1 MITLKTYQQEAVEG
15 LVKDTFKLLK
25 APGARQ
31 KMVFKAPTGSGK
43 TVSMAAYLNRLCEEL
58 PDKLDIPQR
67 QVAFIWIAPNQLHLQ
82 SFNALKN
89 YFAELRSIKPIQFE
103 DITDGRIK
111 PNEVLFLNWQSV
123 NKEGNLY
130 IKENESDKTLVSY
143 INQARLHDTEVIVIL
158 DEAHLFASKGKSA
171 QELLQKIYA
180 KIEIDVSATPLYT
193 SDYGY
198 TIKRGDVVEA
208 EMIKQGVVLNPKLD
222 AHNQQ
227 GRSLEQVLMELALK
241 KKEELAAAYKKLGL
255 NINPLLLIQLPN
267 DSKTESVRD
276 IQIKEEVTTWL
287 EVKGI
292 TSKNN
297 RLAVWLSNEKTNLE
311 DIEKPDSMV
320 DVLLFKQAISLGW
333 DCPRA
338 AVLLIFREIQQETFT
353 IQTVGRILRMPEQ
366 KHYTDA
372 ALNYGYVYT
381 DLSKEQIVI
390 VQDDMDYIVQN
401 KAIRIEQYKSV
412 GLTSYFINTRL
423 TRNRLGSKF
432 RKCLYEAAEEF
443 FGVTLDLQKAGS
455 AKGVY
460 HFNGDRLKEMFME
473 LDVDNIEIRIPKD
486 VQLAVEVG
494 STQVQAT
501 EKFAKTQ
508 SELDILFR
516 QFCRNHTGS
525 YAKIDSTP
533 VLELALKMFFEEYL
547 CVNEFV
553 AVKIILFEQ
562 NKPRFIEVIDR
573 ALEKHEALLQ
583 QKAAQATKRIEEND
597 WDVPTEKIYN
607 EHYTEKAAATHA
619 LEPFYEYKSASGP
632 EKQFV
637 AFLENQSQHIEW
649 WYKNGDKNKE
659 DFAVTYEDGEGVIR
673 GFYVDFVI
681 KLKNGAIALFDTKTP
696 DSDSEFCNKHNAL
709 YQYISTQNT
718 MGKNL
723 LGGIIVP
730 KGEGVWKYCDNKIG
744 SARDTTGWISFDPA
758 LVNKTV

>member
-31 KMVFKAPTGSGK
+31 KMVFKAPTGAGK

-82 SFNALKN
+82 SFNALKK

-123 NKEGNLY
+123 NKDGNLY

-222 AHNQQ
+222 SHNQQ

-292 TSKNN
+292 TTKNN

-366 KHYTDA
+366 KHYPDA
-372 ALNYGYVYT
+372 TLNYGYVYT
-381 DLSKEQIVI
+381 DLSKDQIII

-401 KAIRIEQYKSV
+401 KAIRIQHYNAVALKS
-412 GLTSYFINTRL
+412 YYINTRL

-443 FGVTLDLQKAGS
+443 FGVTLDIEKSGAEGLFHYNANKLKAM
-455 AKGVY
+455 
-460 HFNGDRLKEMFME
+460 FIEM
-473 LDVDNIEIRIPKD
+473 DVNNIEIRIPKD
-486 VQLAVEVG
+486 VQLVVEVG
-494 STQVQAT
+494 ATQVHDM

-547 CVNEFV
+547 SMNEFA

-583 QKAAQATKRIEEND
+583 QKAAQATKRIEENE
-597 WDVPTEKIYN
+597 WDVPPEKIYN
-607 EHYTEKAAATHA
+607 EHYTEKTAATHA
-619 LEPFYEYKSASGP
+619 LEPFYEYKSASTP

-637 AFLENQSQHIEW
+637 AFLENHKQHIEW

-659 DFAVTYEDGEGVIR
+659 DFAVTYEDREGITR

-681 KLKNGAIALFDTKTP
+681 KLKNGRIALFDTKTP
-696 DSDSEFCNKHNAL
+696 DSDPEFCNKHNAL
-709 YQYISTQNT
+709 HQYISTQNT
-718 MGKNL
+718 IGKNL

-730 KGEGVWKYCDNKIG
+730 KGEGVWKYCDNKIT

>member
-1 MITLKTYQQEAVEG
+1 MIRLKTYQQEAVEG

-31 KMVFKAPTGSGK
+31 KMVFKAPTGAGK

-58 PDKLDIPQR
+58 PDKLNIPQR
-67 QVAFIWIAPNQLHLQ
+67 QVAFIWIAPNHLHLQ

-103 DITDGRIK
+103 DISDGRIK
-111 PNEVLFLNWQSV
+111 SNEVLFLNWQSV

-130 IKENESDKTLVSY
+130 IKENESDKTLVNY
-143 INQARLHDTEVIVIL
+143 INQARLHDTEVVVIL
-158 DEAHLFASKGKSA
+158 DEAHLFASRGRSA
-171 QELLQKIYA
+171 QDLLQKIYA

-198 TIKRGDVVEA
+198 TIKRGDVIEA
-208 EMIKQGVVLNPKLD
+208 EMIKKGVILNPKLD
-222 AHNQQ
+222 AHTQQ
-227 GRSLEQVLMELALK
+227 GRPLEQVLMEHALK
-241 KKEELAAAYKKLGL
+241 KKEELSAAYQKLGV

-292 TSKNN
+292 TTKNN

-366 KHYTDA
+366 KHYSDA
-372 ALNYGYVYT
+372 VLNYGYVYT
-381 DLSKEQIVI
+381 DLSKDQIII

-401 KAIRIEQYKSV
+401 KAIRIQKYNAVSLKS
-412 GLTSYFINTRL
+412 YYINTPI
-423 TRNRLGSKF
+423 TRNRLSSKF

-443 FGVTLDLQKAGS
+443 FGVTLGIESSSDAGL
-455 AKGVY
+455 Y
-460 HFNGDRLKEMFME
+460 HYNGDKLKAMFIE
-473 LDVDNIEIRIPKD
+473 LDVNNIEIRIPKD
-486 VQLAVEVG
+486 VQLVVEVG
-494 STQVQAT
+494 ATQVHDM

-516 QFCRNHTGS
+516 QFCRNYTGS

-547 CVNEFV
+547 SMNEY
-553 AVKIILFEQ
+553 AAIKIILFEQ

-573 ALEKHEALLQ
+573 ALAKHEVMLQ
-583 QKAAQATKRIEEND
+583 QKAANATKRIEENE
-597 WDVPTEKIYN
+597 WNVPPEKIYN
-607 EHYTEKAAATHA
+607 EHYTEKVVATHA
-619 LEPFYEYKSASGP
+619 LEPFYEYKSASSP

-637 AFLENQSQHIEW
+637 AFLESHKQHIEW
-649 WYKNGDKNKE
+649 WYKNGDNNKE
-659 DFAVTYEDGEGVIR
+659 DFAITYEDREGVTR

-681 KLKNGAIALFDTKTP
+681 KLKNGIVALFDTKTL
-696 DSDSEFCNKHNAL
+696 DSDPEFCNKHNAL
-709 YQYISTQNT
+709 HNYITLQNAI
-718 MGKNL
+718 GKNL

-730 KGEGVWKYCDNKIG
+730 KSEGVWKYCDNKIT
-744 SARDTTGWISFDPA
+744 SAKDTAGWISFDPA
-758 LVNKTV
+758 LVNRTV

>member
-1 MITLKTYQQEAVEG
+1 MITLKTYQQEAVDG

-31 KMVFKAPTGSGK
+31 KMVFKAPTGAGK
-43 TVSMAAYLNRLCEEL
+43 TVTTAAYLNRLSEEL

-67 QVAFIWIAPNQLHLQ
+67 QMAFIWIAPNQLHLQ
-82 SFNALKN
+82 SFNSLKN
-89 YFAELRSIKPIQFE
+89 FFAELRTIKPIQFE

-143 INQARLHDTEVIVIL
+143 INQARLHDTEVVVIL

-180 KIEIDVSATPLYT
+180 KVEIDVSATPLYN

-208 EMIKQGVVLNPKLD
+208 EMIKKGVILNPKLD

-255 NINPLLLIQLPN
+255 NINPLLLVQLPN

-292 TSKNN
+292 TTKNN

-381 DLSKEQIVI
+381 DLSRDQIII

-401 KAIRIEQYKSV
+401 KAIRIQHYNAV
-412 GLTSYFINTRL
+412 ALRSYHINTRL

-443 FGVTLDLQKAGS
+443 FGVTLDIGKSGAEGL
-455 AKGVY
+455 Y
-460 HFNGDRLKEMFME
+460 HYNADRLKAMFIE
-473 LDVDNIEIRIPKD
+473 LDVDNIEIRVPKD

-494 STQVQAT
+494 VTRVHDM
-501 EKFAKTQ
+501 EMFAKTQ

-516 QFCRNHTGS
+516 QFGRNHTGS

-547 CVNEFV
+547 SMNEFA
-553 AVKIILFEQ
+553 AVKIMLFEQ

-573 ALEKHEALLQ
+573 ALARHEVMLQ
-583 QKAAQATKRIEEND
+583 QKAAQATKRIEENE
-597 WDVPTEKIYN
+597 WDVPPEKIYN
-607 EHYTEKAAATHA
+607 EHYTEKPAATHA
-619 LEPFYEYKSASGP
+619 LEPFYEYKLASSP

-637 AFLENQSQHIEW
+637 AFLESNNPHIEW

-659 DFAVTYEDGEGVIR
+659 DFAVTYEDREGISR

-681 KLKNGAIALFDTKTP
+681 KLKNGRIALFDTKTP
-696 DSDSEFCNKHNAL
+696 DSDPEFCNKHNAL
-709 YQYISTQNT
+709 YNYISTQNT
-718 MGKNL
+718 MGKSL
-723 LGGIIVP
+723 MGGIIVP
-730 KGEGVWKYCDNKIG
+730 KGEGVWKYCDNKITN
-744 SARDTTGWISFDPA
+744 AKATTGWISFDPA
-758 LVNKTV
+758 LANKPV

>member
-25 APGARQ
+25 GPGARQ
-31 KMVFKAPTGSGK
+31 KMVFKAPTGAGK
-43 TVSMAAYLNRLCEEL
+43 TVTMAAYLNRLCEEL
-58 PDKLDIPQR
+58 PDKLDIAQR

-82 SFNALKN
+82 SFNSLKN
-89 YFAELRSIKPIQFE
+89 YFAELRSIKPMQFE

-158 DEAHLFASKGKSA
+158 DEAHLFASRGRAA

-180 KIEIDVSATPLYT
+180 KIEIDVSATPMYT

-198 TIKRGDVVEA
+198 TIKRADVVEA
-208 EMIKQGVVLNPKLD
+208 EMIKQGVILNPKLD

-241 KKEELAAAYKKLGL
+241 KKEELAAAYKKLGV

-276 IQIKEEVTTWL
+276 NEIKEEVITWL

-292 TSKNN
+292 TTKNN
-297 RLAVWLSNEKTNLE
+297 RLAVWLSNEKTNLD

-366 KHYTDA
+366 KHYPDA
-372 ALNYGYVYT
+372 TLNYGYVYT
-381 DLSKEQIVI
+381 DLSKDQIII

-401 KAIRIEQYKSV
+401 KAIRIQNYNAV
-412 GLTSYFINTRL
+412 GLRSYYINTRL
-423 TRNRLGSKF
+423 SRNRLSSKF
-432 RKCLYEAAEEF
+432 RKCMYEAAEEF
-443 FGVTLDLQKAGS
+443 FEVTLDPEKAGTEGLS
-455 AKGVY
+455 VYNNKKLQAK
-460 HFNGDRLKEMFME
+460 FIECNI
-473 LDVDNIEIRIPKD
+473 DNIEIPIPKD
-486 VQLAVEVG
+486 VQIEVEVG
-494 STQVQAT
+494 STEVKNM

-516 QFCRNHTGS
+516 QFCRNHVGS

-547 CVNEFV
+547 SMIEFQ
-553 AVKIILFEQ
+553 AVKIILYEQ

-573 ALEKHEALLQ
+573 ALEKHENLLQ
-583 QKAAQATKRIEEND
+583 QKAASASKKVEESE
-597 WDVPTEKIYN
+597 WDVPPEKIYN
-607 EHYTEKAAATHA
+607 DNYQEKTAPTHA
-619 LEPFYEYKSASGP
+619 LEPFYEYKSASNP
-632 EKQFV
+632 EKNFV
-637 AFLENQSQHIEW
+637 QFLETHKAHIEW

-659 DFAVTYEDGEGVIR
+659 DFAVTYANRNGVTS

-681 KLKNGAIALFDTKTP
+681 KLKKGPIALLDTKTP
-696 DSDSEFCNKHNAL
+696 DSDPEFCNKHNAL
-709 YQYISTQNT
+709 HEYIQEQNKT
-718 MGKNL
+718 GKNL

-730 KGEGVWKYCDNKIG
+730 KGEGVWKYCDNPITN
-744 SARDTTGWISFDPA
+744 ATDTTGWISFDPA
-758 LVNKTV
+758 LVN

>member
-1 MITLKTYQQEAVEG
+1 MITLKTYQEEALEG

-25 APGARQ
+25 APGGRQ

-58 PDKLDIPQR
+58 PDKLDIPLR
-67 QVAFIWIAPNQLHLQ
+67 QMAFIWIAPNQLHLQ
-82 SFNALKN
+82 SFSALKN
-89 YFAELRSIKPIQFE
+89 YFVELRSIKPIQFE
-103 DITDGRIK
+103 DITDDRLK

-130 IKENESDKTLVSY
+130 IKENESDKTLVNY
-143 INQARLHDTEVIVIL
+143 INEAKLHDTEVIVIL

-198 TIKRGDVVEA
+198 TIKRVDVVEA
-208 EMIKQGVVLNPKLD
+208 EMIKQGVILNPKLD

-287 EVKGI
+287 DVKGI
-292 TSKNN
+292 TTKNN
-297 RLAVWLSNEKTNLE
+297 RLAIWLSNEKTNLE
-311 DIEKPDSMV
+311 DIENPDSMV

-366 KHYTDA
+366 KHYPDA

-381 DLSKEQIVI
+381 DLSKDQITI

-401 KAIRIEQYKSV
+401 KAIRVQHYKSV
-412 GLTSYFINTRL
+412 GLTSYYINTRL
-423 TRNRLGSKF
+423 SRNRLGSKF
-432 RKCLYEAAEEF
+432 RKCLYEAAEDF
-443 FGVTLDLQKAGS
+443 FAVTLDPEKAGTEGLTVFN
-455 AKGVY
+455 AKRIQEKFIESNVS
-460 HFNGDRLKEMFME
+460 
-473 LDVDNIEIRIPKD
+473 NIEIPIPKD
-486 VQLAVEVG
+486 VQIEVEVG
-494 STQVQAT
+494 STEVRNM

-516 QFCRNHTGS
+516 RFCRNHLGG

-547 CVNEFV
+547 AMNEF
-553 AVKIILFEQ
+553 ATVKIILYEQ

-573 ALEKHEALLQ
+573 ALEKHEILLQ
-583 QKAAQATKRIEEND
+583 QKAAQATKRIEENK
-597 WDVPTEKIYN
+597 WDVPSEKIYN
-607 EHYTEKAAATHA
+607 EHYTEKGAATHA
-619 LEPFYEYKSASGP
+619 LEPFYEYKSASSP

-637 AFLENQSQHIEW
+637 AFLENHKEHIEW

-659 DFAVTYEDGEGVIR
+659 DFAVTYEDREGVTR

-681 KLKNGAIALFDTKTP
+681 KLKSGPVALFDTKTL
-696 DSDSEFCNKHNAL
+696 DSDPDFCNKHNAL
-709 YQYISTQNT
+709 HQYISAQNAI
-718 MGKNL
+718 GKGL
-723 LGGIIVP
+723 LGGVIIS
-730 KGEGVWKYCDNKIG
+730 KGDGVWKYCDNKIT
-744 SARDTTGWISFDPA
+744 SAKDTTGWISFDPA
-758 LVNKTV
+758 LVNRTV

>member
-31 KMVFKAPTGSGK
+31 KMVFKAPTGAGK
-43 TVSMAAYLNRLCEEL
+43 TVTMAAYLNRLCEEL

-292 TSKNN
+292 TTKNN

-366 KHYTDA
+366 KHYPDA
-372 ALNYGYVYT
+372 TLNYGYVYT
-381 DLSKEQIVI
+381 DLSKDQIII

-401 KAIRIEQYKSV
+401 KAIRIQHYNAVALKS
-412 GLTSYFINTRL
+412 YYINTRL

-443 FGVTLDLQKAGS
+443 FVVTLDIEKSGAEGLYHYNANKLKA
-455 AKGVY
+455 K
-460 HFNGDRLKEMFME
+460 FIE
-473 LDVDNIEIRIPKD
+473 LDVNNIEIRIPKD
-486 VQLAVEVG
+486 VQLVVEVG
-494 STQVQAT
+494 ATQVHDM

-547 CVNEFV
+547 SMNEFA

-583 QKAAQATKRIEEND
+583 QKAAQATKRIEENE
-597 WDVPTEKIYN
+597 WDVPPEKIYN
-607 EHYTEKAAATHA
+607 EHYTEKTAATHA
-619 LEPFYEYKSASGP
+619 LEPFYEYKSASTP

-637 AFLENQSQHIEW
+637 SFLENHKEHIEW
-649 WYKNGDKNKE
+649 WYKNGEKNKE
-659 DFAVTYEDGEGVIR
+659 DFAVTYEDREGITR

-681 KLKNGAIALFDTKTP
+681 KLKNGPIALFDTKTP
-696 DSDSEFCNKHNAL
+696 DSDPEFCNKHNAL
-709 YQYISTQNT
+709 HQYISTQNT
-718 MGKNL
+718 IGKNL

-730 KGEGVWKYCDNKIG
+730 KGEGVWKYCDNKIT

>member
-31 KMVFKAPTGSGK
+31 KMVFKAPTGAGK

-198 TIKRGDVVEA
+198 TIKRGDVVES

-222 AHNQQ
+222 AHNQN
-227 GRSLEQVLMELALK
+227 GRSLEQLLMELALK
-241 KKEELAAAYKKLGL
+241 KKEELAAVYKKLGL

-292 TSKNN
+292 TTKNN
-297 RLAVWLSNEKTNLE
+297 RLAVWLSNEKTNLD
-311 DIEKPDSMV
+311 DIENPDSMV

-366 KHYTDA
+366 KHYPDA
-372 ALNYGYVYT
+372 ILNYGYVYT
-381 DLSKEQIVI
+381 DLSKDQIII

-401 KAIRIEQYKSV
+401 KAIRVKHYNKVALKS
-412 GLTSYFINTRL
+412 YYINTRL

-443 FGVTLDLQKAGS
+443 FGVTLEIEKLGAEGL
-455 AKGVY
+455 Y
-460 HFNGDRLKEMFME
+460 HYNANKLKEKLIE
-473 LDVDNIEIRIPKD
+473 LDVNNIEIKIPKD
-486 VQLAVEVG
+486 VQLVVEVG
-494 STQVQAT
+494 STEVNDM
-501 EKFAKTQ
+501 ENFAKTQ

-516 QFCRNHTGS
+516 QFSRNHTGS

-547 CVNEFV
+547 SMNEFV
-553 AVKIILFEQ
+553 SVKIILFEQ

-573 ALEKHEALLQ
+573 ALAKHETLLK
-583 QKAAQATKRIEEND
+583 QKAAQATKRIEENE
-597 WDVPTEKIYN
+597 WDVPPEKIYN

-619 LEPFYEYKSASGP
+619 LEPFYEYKLASAP

-637 AFLENQSQHIEW
+637 SFLETHKKHIEW

-659 DFAVTYEDGEGVIR
+659 DFAVTYEDKGEITR

-681 KLKNGAIALFDTKTP
+681 KLKNGPIALFDTKTLN
-696 DSDSEFCNKHNAL
+696 SDPEFCNKHNAL
-709 YQYISTQNT
+709 HQYISIQKTK
-718 MGKNL
+718 GKNL
-723 LGGIIVP
+723 LGGIIVS
-730 KGEGVWKYCDNKIG
+730 KGEGVWKYCDNKITN
-744 SARDTTGWISFDPA
+744 AMDTTGWISFDPA

>member
-1 MITLKTYQQEAVEG
+1 MTTLKTYQQEAVEG
-15 LVKDTFKLLK
+15 LVKDSYKLLK

-31 KMVFKAPTGSGK
+31 KMVFKAPTGAGK
-43 TVSMAAYLNRLCEEL
+43 TVTMAAYLNRLCEEL
-58 PDKLDIPQR
+58 PDKLDIPLR

-208 EMIKQGVVLNPKLD
+208 EMIKQGVILNPKLD
-222 AHNQQ
+222 SHNQQ

-241 KKEELAAAYKKLGL
+241 KKEELTADYKKLGL

-276 IQIKEEVTTWL
+276 IEIKEEITTWL

-292 TSKNN
+292 STNNN

-366 KHYTDA
+366 KHYPDA

-381 DLSKEQIVI
+381 DLSKDQIVI

-401 KAIRIEQYKSV
+401 KAIRIQHYNAIALKS
-412 GLTSYFINTRL
+412 YYINTRL

-432 RKCLYEAAEEF
+432 RKCLYEGAEDF
-443 FGVTLDLQKAGS
+443 FGVTLDIEKSGAEGLYHYNGNKLKA
-455 AKGVY
+455 K
-460 HFNGDRLKEMFME
+460 FIEM
-473 LDVDNIEIRIPKD
+473 DVNNIEIRIPKD
-486 VQLAVEVG
+486 VQLVVEVG
-494 STQVQAT
+494 STQVHDM

-547 CVNEFV
+547 SMNEF
-553 AVKIILFEQ
+553 ASIKIILFQQ

-573 ALEKHEALLQ
+573 ALEKHEAMLQ
-583 QKAAQATKRIEEND
+583 QKAAQATKRIEENE
-597 WDVPTEKIYN
+597 WDVPPEKIYN
-607 EHYTEKAAATHA
+607 EYYTEKAAATHA
-619 LEPFYEYKSASGP
+619 LEPFYEYKSASTP

-637 AFLENQSQHIEW
+637 SFLENHKQHIEW

-659 DFAVTYEDGEGVIR
+659 DFAVTYEDREGITR

-681 KLKNGAIALFDTKTP
+681 KLKNGPIALFDTKTP
-696 DSDSEFCNKHNAL
+696 DSDPEFCNKHNAL
-709 YQYISTQNT
+709 HQYISTQNII
-718 MGKNL
+718 GKNL

-730 KGEGVWKYCDNKIG
+730 KGEGVWKYCNNKIT